1 MTSMGQT
8 QLLLSL
14 GSKFGPIQLLCLK
27 LETSVQPLKA
37 LVKLLNLGR
46 TPGTLV
52 AQFCLVGHLI
62 NSPLSHPPL
71 FGESCPLPAKDE
83 RADMSHQRWD
93 MLNHRFKKV
102 GKENMRGYIVVHFSR
117 GI

>member
-14 GSKFGPIQLLCLK
+14 GSKFGAIQLLCLK

-46 TPGTLV
+46 KPGTLV

-62 NSPLSHPPL
+62 KYHCHICLYLGNLA
-71 FGESCPLPAKDE
+71 PLPAKNE

-93 MLNHRFKKV
+93 M
-102 GKENMRGYIVVHFSR
+102 
-117 GI
+117 

>member
-1 MTSMGQT
+1 MTSMDQT

-27 LETSVQPLKA
+27 LETSVQPLKT

-46 TPGTLV
+46 KPGTLV

-62 NSPLSHPPL
+62 NTIVTSALTWGILPP
-71 FGESCPLPAKDE
+71 
-83 RADMSHQRWD
+83 
-93 MLNHRFKKV
+93 
-102 GKENMRGYIVVHFSR
+102 FSAR
-117 GI
+117 RTS